1 MKVASRRRDY
11 RVLPYSPLEKCDF
24 VGKHNSEKCES
35 VKGDNMATKDG
46 WNNKFTISGVLNL
59 DDGVIAIER
68 GDDEPV
74 VLADSI
80 DRLNGKDVIIT
91 VTCEEPT

>member
-1 MKVASRRRDY
+1 MAEQQLVCKVACGRRDY
-11 RVLPYSPLEKCDF
+11 SVLPYSPLEKCDF
-24 VGKHNSEKCES
+24 AENKEIK
-35 VKGDNMATKDG
+35 MATKDG

-59 DDGVIAIER
+59 DDGIIAIER

>member
-1 MKVASRRRDY
+1 
-11 RVLPYSPLEKCDF
+11 
-24 VGKHNSEKCES
+24 
-35 VKGDNMATKDG
+35 MATKDC

-59 DDGVIAIER
+59 DDGIIAIER

>member
-1 MKVASRRRDY
+1 MQKIMQIKILICVRR
-11 RVLPYSPLEKCDF
+11 LK
-24 VGKHNSEKCES
+24 
-35 VKGDNMATKDG
+35 MATKDG

-59 DDGVIAIER
+59 DDGIIAIER

-80 DRLNGKDVIIT
+80 VRLNGKDVIIT

>member
-1 MKVASRRRDY
+1 
-11 RVLPYSPLEKCDF
+11 
-24 VGKHNSEKCES
+24 
-35 VKGDNMATKDG
+35 MATKDG

-59 DDGVIAIER
+59 DDGIIAIER

-91 VTCEEPT
+91 VVCEEPT

>member
-1 MKVASRRRDY
+1 
-11 RVLPYSPLEKCDF
+11 
-24 VGKHNSEKCES
+24 
-35 VKGDNMATKDG
+35 MATKDG

-59 DDGVIAIER
+59 DDGIIAIER

-80 DRLNGKDVIIT
+80 DRLNGKDV
-91 VTCEEPT
+91 VVMVSYEESV